1 MYINRNNYEDFF
13 LLYADGELRADERK
27 AVEDFVA
34 ANEDLKVELE
44 MLQATVL
51 PAEEIFFADKSF
63 LYKEIVFD
71 SAIQQQLLLKIDNE
85 LCEKDLAIVNGLL
98 ASDAETNKQY
108 NILLSTKLDASEN
121 IVFENKHLL
130 YKKEKDNVVVF
141 RFARWAAAAA
151 IIGFGLFFG
160 IKLISENKLIG
171 TEIATA
177 KKPAQENKSTTKAA
191 KTDLQNNTL
200 INTVTA
206 IAPEQNV
213 DTKQIKD
220 AENVLAATTKDKL
233 PNKKSIIVAKENS
246 IVEQEMVQPKEEIA
260 TLNKTKDL
268 PVQKMVNEVKQ
279 PEQIAIAKTTTVE
292 KLKQLIANE
301 NIVPLENTYAQTV
314 VNTNTETNE
323 NKILYMD
330 EDEVKRSKVG
340 GFFRK
345 IKRVVQRTANLK
357 TGTSL
362 QIAGFEIAAK

>member
-1 MYINRNNYEDFF
+1 MYINRNNYENFF

-34 ANEDLKVELE
+34 ENEDLKVELE
-44 MLQATVL
+44 MLKATVL
-51 PAEEIFFADKSF
+51 PAEEIFFTDKSF
-63 LYKEIVFD
+63 LYKEIIFD
-71 SAIQQQLLLKIDNE
+71 NAIQQKLLLKIDNE
-85 LCEKDLAIVNGLL
+85 LNEKDLVMVDGLL
-98 ASDAETNKQY
+98 ASDAETNKEY
-108 NILLSTKLDASEN
+108 NILLRTKLDASEK

-160 IKLISENKLIG
+160 VKIISKNTGID
-171 TEIATA
+171 TTIAA
-177 KKPAQENKSTTKAA
+177 NKKPVQENKNTINPTKI
-191 KTDLQNNTL
+191 DSQNNTVV
-200 INTVTA
+200 NTVTD
-206 IAPEQNV
+206 IATEQNV
-213 DTKQIKD
+213 NTKLNKGT
-220 AENVLAATTKDKL
+220 ENVLAVTKEDKL
-233 PNKKSIIVAKENS
+233 INKKSGTELKEN
-246 IVEQEMVQPKEEIA
+246 IIAEQEKIQPQQEIA

-268 PVQKMVNEVKQ
+268 PVQKMVDEVIQ

-301 NIVPLENTYAQTV
+301 NIVPLENTYAQAV
-314 VNTNTETNE
+314 VNKNTEANE

-330 EDEVKRSKVG
+330 EDDVKRSKVG

-357 TGTSL
+357 TGSSL

>member
-27 AVEDFVA
+27 TVENFVA
-34 ANEDLKVELE
+34 ENEDLKVELE

-63 LYKEIVFD
+63 LYKEIIFD
-71 SAIQQQLLLKIDNE
+71 NAMQQQLLLKIDNE
-85 LCEKDLAIVNGLL
+85 LNEKDLIMVDELL
-98 ASDAETNKQY
+98 ASDAETNKEY
-108 NILLSTKLDASEN
+108 NILLSTKLDASEK

-141 RFARWAAAAA
+141 RFARWATAAA

-160 IKLISENKLIG
+160 IKLVSTNTVIDTTTAASE
-171 TEIATA
+171 
-177 KKPAQENKSTTKAA
+177 KPVQENKNAISQTKI
-191 KTDLQNNTL
+191 DLQNNTVVS
-200 INTVTA
+200 TVKD
-206 IAPEQNV
+206 IANQQNV
-213 DTKQIKD
+213 DAKLNKD
-220 AENVLAATTKDKL
+220 TENVLATTKEDKL
-233 PNKKSIIVAKENS
+233 LSKKSATAPKENM
-246 IVEQEMVQPKEEIA
+246 IVEHEMIQPKEEIA

-268 PVQKMVNEVKQ
+268 PLQKMVNEAKQ
-279 PEQIAIAKTTTVE
+279 PEQIAITKTATVE
-292 KLKQLIANE
+292 KFKQLIANE
-301 NIVPLENTYAQTV
+301 NIVPLENTYAQAV
-314 VNTNTETNE
+314 VNTNTEANE

-330 EDEVKRSKVG
+330 EDDVKRSKVG

-357 TGTSL
+357 TGSSL